1 MTIQFLILKN
11 LPRMEKTRMTEIH
24 SQDTL
29 HFIRTHRREDVRL
42 LALQAH
48 RYPSVDI
55 PAAITQISGWQI
67 AREKIP
73 AWAENEK
80 ILYPV
85 HLSLEQCSS
94 EVTARY
100 KAEIINRLLK
110 PEQQSSEE
118 NATPISGNSFTDL
131 TGGFGID
138 CGQSEILPFRIAVNI
153 LSIAPGFSRL
163 I

>member
-1 MTIQFLILKN
+1 
-11 LPRMEKTRMTEIH
+11 MEKTRMTEIH

-48 RYPSVDI
+48 RYPSVDM

-94 EVTARY
+94 GDGT
-100 KAEIINRLLK
+100 I
-110 PEQQSSEE
+110 
-118 NATPISGNSFTDL
+118 
-131 TGGFGID
+131 
-138 CGQSEILPFRIAVNI
+138 
-153 LSIAPGFSRL
+153 
-163 I
+163 

>member
-1 MTIQFLILKN
+1 
-11 LPRMEKTRMTEIH
+11 MEKTRMTEIH

-42 LALQAH
+42 LAFQSH

-80 ILYPV
+80 ILYPA

-138 CGQSEILPFRIAVNI
+138 CAFLSSCFRKATYVERQQT
-153 LSIAPGFSRL
+153 LC
-163 I
+163 

>member
-48 RYPSVDI
+48 RYPSVDM

-67 AREKIP
+67 AREKIRLFIFLLPESYLRGTP
-73 AWAENEK
+73 ANT
-80 ILYPV
+80 L
-85 HLSLEQCSS
+85 
-94 EVTARY
+94 R
-100 KAEIINRLLK
+100 
-110 PEQQSSEE
+110 
-118 NATPISGNSFTDL
+118 
-131 TGGFGID
+131 D
-138 CGQSEILPFRIAVNI
+138 CPAQ
-153 LSIAPGFSRL
+153 FSRL
-163 I
+163 RVEPHFRLP